1 MLSSLPVFW
10 SEQVRTFLLI
20 GWWDGIIVTTK
31 RLLYT
36 IYTGHCGVG
45 QLNPTK
51 CEIVLLGQA
60 GTRGCLGVKC
70 FSLKPGKFN
79 YLNRTFE
86 LRTMILDI
94 FILLTRCDGRRQG
107 RNWFE
112 FHDWNSL
119 CYSFEC
125 FKCFNIQQWSTFHM
139 HNAKS
144 KYEDKFVT
152 SCSLASLRP
161 RDLNR
166 FKPEN

>member
-20 GWWDGIIVTTK
+20 GWWDGIILTTK
-31 RLLYT
+31 LLLYT

-60 GTRGCLGVKC
+60 GTRGCQGVKC

-86 LRTMILDI
+86 LRTLILDI
-94 FILLTRCDGRRQG
+94 FILLTRCDGRRRG
-107 RNWFE
+107 MHRAWYVRPADGSRVWRDAWLPSVACRASAFIARIA
-112 FHDWNSL
+112 L
-119 CYSFEC
+119 
-125 FKCFNIQQWSTFHM
+125 QQDHW
-139 HNAKS
+139 A
-144 KYEDKFVT
+144 V
-152 SCSLASLRP
+152 
-161 RDLNR
+161 
-166 FKPEN
+166 